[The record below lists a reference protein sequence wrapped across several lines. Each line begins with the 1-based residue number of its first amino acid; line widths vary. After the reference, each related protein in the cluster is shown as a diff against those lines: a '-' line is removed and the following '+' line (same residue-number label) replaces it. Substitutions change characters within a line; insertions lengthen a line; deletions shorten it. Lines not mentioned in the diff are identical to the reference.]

1 MRHNIRF
8 LRHALALGLTAVIAA
23 ACSGPKSPET
33 AYYSL
38 LGAQAVGTTTGQDN
52 TLVLSV
58 GPVTVPDMLRQSQIA
73 TGGESGRYY
82 LSEYHRW
89 TGDLDRDIARA
100 LAEQLAGRLGTEQV
114 LLYPVD
120 RRLNPTFQVALDI
133 LAMDGE
139 LGREARLV
147 ARWTL
152 IDPQGKRSAMVR
164 RGSYTQQP
172 SGAGHDAWVEAQQ
185 RNLGALSDEIAAL
198 IKAELPAAPGR

>member
-1 MRHNIRF
+1 VRTNIRF
-8 LRHALALGLTAVIAA
+8 LRHALALGLVAVIAA

-38 LGAQAVGTTTGQDN
+38 LGAQTVGTTAGQNN
-52 TLVLSV
+52 TLVLSL

-73 TGGESGRYY
+73 TGGESGRYH

-89 TGDLDRDIARA
+89 TGDLDRDITRA
-100 LAEQLAGRLGTEQV
+100 VAELLASRLGTEQV

-120 RRLNPTFQVALDI
+120 RRLNPTVQVALDI

-152 IDPQGKRSAMVR
+152 IDPQGKRPARVG
-164 RGSYTQQP
+164 RGSYTRQP
-172 SGAGHDAWVEAQQ
+172 SGPGHDAWVEAQQ
-185 RNLGALSDEIAAL
+185 RNLGALSDEIATL
-198 IKAELPAAPGR
+198 IRTGLPAAAGR